1 MFPLA
6 GKKFPGSSDELAA
19 SIHDALA
26 TVLSLPNNSSTVAA
40 KGDRFPHIATL
51 KVNLDGASVIGKA
64 PPPKPIPSGKRQPGI
79 EVERLDV
86 SAQPIKYEK
95 SKLDLTIKASGV
107 NFDFGRDKK
116 GNPLLVLTDARN
128 GQVDAQISKKDI
140 QSLLLAAAQ
149 EVGEQQKVKIQ
160 DLQLTLAQEGARSI
174 AADVKVTA
182 KKMLVSSTL
191 ELHGELEI
199 DDELNAT
206 VRNLQASGEGVIA
219 MMVSKVVQ
227 SKLKPYEGKTFP
239 LVTFSLGDITLR
251 DLKINVKKDVQV
263 SARFGSE

>member
-51 KVNLDGASVIGKA
+51 EVNLDGASVIGKA

-160 DLQLTLAQEGARSI
+160 DLQLTLAQESARSI

>member
-6 GKKFPGSSDELAA
+6 GKKFPSSGIELAA

-26 TVLSLPNNSSTVAA
+26 SVLSLPNNSSTVTA
-40 KGDRFPHIATL
+40 KGDRFPRISAL
-51 KVNLDGASVIGKA
+51 KVNLNGASVIGKK
-64 PPPKPIPSGKRQPGI
+64 PPPKPVPSGKREPGI
-79 EVERLDV
+79 EVEQLDV

-95 SKLDLTIKASGV
+95 SKLDLTIKARGV
-107 NFDFGRDKK
+107 SFDFGRDKK

-128 GQVDAQISKKDI
+128 GQVDAQISKRDI
-140 QSLLLAAAQ
+140 QALLLAAAQ

-160 DLQLTLAQEGARSI
+160 DLQLSLAQKGARSI

-206 VRNLQASGEGVIA
+206 LRDLRASGEGMIA
-219 MMVSKVVQ
+219 SMVSKVVQ

-239 LVTFSLGDITLR
+239 LVTFSLGDIALR

-263 SARFGSE
+263 SAKFGSD